1 MKNVQLLVKNFLP
14 TSPPGGATYFGKFTV
29 FGILLGPMQRSTKNF
44 GLELIPGLRYTS
56 PMKIFLVQRLEL
68 RQIGDYD
75 YNYDRVPYF
84 STAFACS
91 ASDKKIIKNQIC
103 QVLLRNFS

>member
-1 MKNVQLLVKNFLP
+1 MP
-14 TSPPGGATYFGKFTV
+14 TSPPGGATHFGKFTV

-91 ASDKKIIKNQIC
+91 ASDKKNIKNQIC
-103 QVLLRNFS
+103 EVLLRNFS